1 MTKTPE
7 NISSYG
13 KHYSDNDLLDKI
25 KNVAGKAG
33 KEVIKYVLTLYYV
46 LKSDNVPLRY
56 KAEIIGA
63 LGYFILPVDLVPDF
77 IPIAGYSD
85 DLTALIWV
93 YKRIKDSIT
102 PDIENKVNAKL
113 RSLGF

>member
-7 NISSYG
+7 NIHSYG
-13 KHYSDNDLLDKI
+13 KHYSDSSLLEKI
-25 KNVAGKAG
+25 ANAAGKAG
-33 KEVIKYVLTLYYV
+33 KEVIKYALTLYYL
-46 LKSDNVPLRY
+46 LKSDNVPFKH

-85 DLTALIWV
+85 DLAALIFV
-93 YKRIKDSIT
+93 YNKVKSSIT
-102 PDIENKVNAKL
+102 PDVEYKVNAKL
-113 RSLGF
+113 RSLGL

>member
-7 NISSYG
+7 HIHSYG
-13 KHYSDNDLLDKI
+13 KHYSDSSLLEKI
-25 KNVAGKAG
+25 ANAAGKAG
-33 KEVIKYVLTLYYV
+33 KEVIKYALTLYYL
-46 LKSDNVPLRY
+46 LKSDNVPFKH

-85 DLTALIWV
+85 DLAALIFA
-93 YKRIKDSIT
+93 YKKVKSSIT
-102 PDIENKVNAKL
+102 QDVEYKVNAKL
-113 RSLGF
+113 RSLRL